1 MVDSVKYRD
10 FIFKMILKLLKCLID
25 IYIVSFWKDKLLDD
39 LWYLC
44 IKDIN

>member
-10 FIFKMILKLLKCLID
+10 FIFKMILKLLKCLI
-25 IYIVSFWKDKLLDD
+25 VSFWKDKLLDD